1 MEGGGGVL
9 TKLSH
14 LDLFNKLPNPRLI
27 FLIMRRQNDGGLDNQ
42 RLKEPEIGSQ
52 RGSGKE
58 SSNLGGHGVGKEEN

>member
-1 MEGGGGVL
+1 MGQ
-9 TKLSH
+9 KL
-14 LDLFNKLPNPRLI
+14 I
-27 FLIMRRQNDGGLDNQ
+27 EETNDGGLDNQ